1 MPAEGEDIAH
11 LMHRRM
17 GMGEQ
22 QIKNYRRNLIS
33 VGEAAGVHFDFS
45 KRTHYYNTRVG
56 HLVMHWAESKGKQLE
71 LNEALIPTYFSEGKN
86 VGDMRVLNDI
96 LSSIGLDG
104 DEARQALHKDAFS
117 QSFKIKQQRVATLGV
132 RSIPAFIVNTEKTP
146 VRSERSVSRRIDNKP
161 QLEYDTKKLTLVFW
175 IVKSILFL
183 TATSLSQ
190 AVHAVASQFMYK
202 PASATVPAVDLQKVE
217 GGTPQMFS
225 LIKSAIQDP
234 IPLTDRH

>member
-1 MPAEGEDIAH
+1 MKHVKVEMIHDLVCSWCPIGYNNLKGAADSLSNRIETDILFLPFELNPEMPAEGEDIAH

-22 QIKNYRRNLIS
+22 QIKNYRKNLIS

-71 LNEALIPTYFSEGKN
+71 LNEALIPAYFSEGKN
-86 VGDMRVLNDI
+86 IGDMRVLNDI

-104 DEARQALHKDAFS
+104 DEARQALHQDAFS

-132 RSIPAFIVNTEKTP
+132 RSIPAFIVNDKHLVSGSNSVEFFKEMLIREATAGTELKT
-146 VRSERSVSRRIDNKP
+146 N
-161 QLEYDTKKLTLVFW
+161 
-175 IVKSILFL
+175 
-183 TATSLSQ
+183 A
-190 AVHAVASQFMYK
+190 A
-202 PASATVPAVDLQKVE
+202 
-217 GGTPQMFS
+217 
-225 LIKSAIQDP
+225 
-234 IPLTDRH
+234 

>member
-1 MPAEGEDIAH
+1 MKSVKVEMIHDLVCSWCPIGYNNLKRAANSLGDRIETDIRFLPFELNPEMPAEGEDIAH

-33 VGEAAGVHFDFS
+33 VGEAAGVRFDFS

-56 HLVMHWAESKGKQLE
+56 HLVMHWAESQGKHLE
-71 LNEALIPTYFSEGKN
+71 LNEALIPAYFSEGKN

-104 DEARQALHKDAFS
+104 DEARHALHKDVFS

-132 RSIPAFIVNTEKTP
+132 RSIPAFIVNDKRLVSGSNSVEFFKEMLIREATAGTE
-146 VRSERSVSRRIDNKP
+146 
-161 QLEYDTKKLTLVFW
+161 LETN
-175 IVKSILFL
+175 
-183 TATSLSQ
+183 
-190 AVHAVASQFMYK
+190 
-202 PASATVPAVDLQKVE
+202 SA
-217 GGTPQMFS
+217 
-225 LIKSAIQDP
+225 
-234 IPLTDRH
+234 